1 MSARLIEWTARIAG
15 WKRAAAALGSGAIA
29 ALALPP
35 LHFLPALPV
44 AFSLLLLML
53 GAADRRRSAFAIGF
67 CFGFGYYALSL
78 YWIGFALLVDA
89 ARFAWL
95 LPFAVFGIAGAL
107 ALFVA
112 AGTLPAWALLRRK
125 GGMVAGALMLA
136 AGWSL
141 AEWVRGFAFTGFPW
155 NPLASVWGFHAAMLQ
170 PASLVGSFGL
180 AVPTVFL
187 ACLPAVWLATRGGMR
202 TLSMVGGALILAAWT
217 GFGAWRLAD
226 SPTSFVD
233 GVGLRL
239 VQANIDQRDKWRRDL
254 RVPNLTRLLA
264 LSADDRPDWVTH
276 VIWPE
281 TAATF
286 FLSENPEVVRAIA
299 SVAPEGGAVLTGAPR
314 IGGRSADGG
323 AIYHNSLVAITGDS
337 RIAASY
343 DKTHLVPFGEYVP
356 LRDWLPL
363 ERIVAG
369 RGDFTPGPGLETLR
383 VSGLPAFSALICY
396 EAIFPGAAVDS
407 DDRPDWILNISNDA
421 WFGVSAGPHQHL
433 AAARLRAIE
442 EGLPVVRATNTGISA
457 LFDPVGR
464 ELQRLDL
471 DRRGVLDLRL
481 PNPKASP
488 TFFSWCGNAVSVV
501 LAILSGLIALLVM
514 NGVRRGERTA

>member
-1 MSARLIEWTARIAG
+1 MGAALTDWLVRIAG
-15 WKRAAAALGSGAIA
+15 WRRLLVAVAGGAVA

-35 LHFLPALPV
+35 IHVLPALPV
-44 AFSLLLLML
+44 AFSLLLLLL
-53 GAADRRRSAFAIGF
+53 GTTTRRRSAFAIGF
-67 CFGFGYYALSL
+67 GFGFGYYALSI

-89 ARFAWL
+89 AQFAWL
-95 LPFAVFGIAGAL
+95 LPFAVFGIAGVL

-112 AGTLPAWALLRRK
+112 AGILPAWAVLRR
-125 GGMVAGALMLA
+125 GGGPVAGALMLA
-136 AGWSL
+136 AGWAL

-155 NPLASVWGFHAAMLQ
+155 NPLATIWGFHPAMLQ
-170 PASLVGSFGL
+170 PAALVGTFGM

-187 ACLPAVWLATRGGMR
+187 ACLPAIWITSTGRPRLTAMTGG
-202 TLSMVGGALILAAWT
+202 LVILAAWT

-226 SPTSFVD
+226 NPTVYAED
-233 GVGLRL
+233 VGLRL

-264 LSADDRPDWVTH
+264 LSADERPDWVTH

-299 SVAPEGGAVLTGAPR
+299 SVAPAGGAVLTGAPR
-314 IGGRSADGG
+314 LGEKSADGE
-323 AIYHNSLVAITGDS
+323 AAYHNSLVAITKDGA
-337 RIAASY
+337 IAASY

-356 LRDWLPL
+356 LRDWLPV

-369 RGDFTPGPGLETLR
+369 RGDFTPGAGLRTLR
-383 VSGLPAFSALICY
+383 VPGLPPFSPLICY
-396 EAIFPGAAVDS
+396 EAIFPGAAVDGA
-407 DDRPDWILNISNDA
+407 DRPDWILNISNDA

-433 AAARLRAIE
+433 AAARLRAVE
-442 EGLPVVRATNTGISA
+442 EGLPLVRATNTGISA

-481 PNPKASP
+481 PKPGASP
-488 TFFSWCGNAVSVV
+488 TFFAWCGNVVSVV
-501 LAILSGLIALLVM
+501 LAAMAGLLATLAA
-514 NGVRRGERTA
+514 NGWRRGERTA